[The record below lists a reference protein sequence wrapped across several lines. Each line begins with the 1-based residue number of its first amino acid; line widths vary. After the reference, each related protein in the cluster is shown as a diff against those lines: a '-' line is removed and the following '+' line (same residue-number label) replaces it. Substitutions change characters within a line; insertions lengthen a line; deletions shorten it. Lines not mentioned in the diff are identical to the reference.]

1 MNFKSIEQQEEP
13 EYVNVPI
20 KYFSA
25 ATKSVTQSKAIKLP
39 PPPQHVPMPPVEIV
53 QQQQQQQRPPLPQNS
68 PPRSKSASPVM
79 ALAANSS
86 SNVVTASF
94 HSNSSP
100 FKQITATENIVS
112 KIISDLPKR

>member
-1 MNFKSIEQQEEP
+1 M
-13 EYVNVPI
+13 PI

-25 ATKSVTQSKAIKLP
+25 ATKSVSQSKAIKLP

-53 QQQQQQQRPPLPQNS
+53 QHQQQHQQQARPPLPQSS

-79 ALAANSS
+79 TLPANMS

-94 HSNSSP
+94 HSSSSP

-112 KIISDLPKR
+112 KIISDLPRR